1 MDETTGLGVTAIDIQ
16 ADDVPAATQ
25 LLAVAYGWQVT
36 SDGEHFGEL
45 MAGPLR
51 IMLSVDAM
59 VPWGRT
65 DGVILHHYV
74 DDVPAATKR
83 AQDAGAELLDGPL
96 ITDWGTEAAYLRGP
110 GNLIVDVCRDA

>member
-1 MDETTGLGVTAIDIQ
+1 MTDSTGPGVTAIDLQ
-16 ADDVPAATQ
+16 VDDVPAATR
-25 LLAVAYGWQVT
+25 LLSEAYGWEVT
-36 SDGEHFGEL
+36 SDGDHFGEL

-74 DDVPAATKR
+74 DDVPAAAQR
-83 AQDAGAELLDGPL
+83 AQDAGAELVEGPL
-96 ITDWGTEAAYLRGP
+96 TTDWGTQAAYLRGP
-110 GNLIVDVCRDA
+110 GNLIVDVCRNA